1 MKKIAVLLDI
11 PILHDGRVRR
21 VVESLSEQNEVDL
34 FCVKTTFDDSS
45 LFGKNVRVFNYELNI
60 NWINRNLL
68 FQKKFENLPQLVLGK
83 NIKYDFIYCNDYPLL
98 EVSVALKEKIGAK
111 LIFDSH
117 EIYIATINQ
126 FFPVSGWKVIYGK
139 PLIWLNQWYHGNR
152 EKKLVKQVD
161 KMITVCD
168 SLKHYFEE
176 KYHLQNILVVR
187 NCPKNIQSIYKSNGI
202 RQELKLKSDTQILLY
217 QGDVNVSRGVDKVA
231 EAMPLVNEHIHFVVI
246 GGGNKLK
253 EFKDKYSSSRIHFL
267 GKKVFDE
274 LNEYTLSA
282 DIGILLIEGYNVS
295 KKYALPNKLFEY
307 MAAAKPI
314 ISNQLLEP
322 ARIINEIN
330 CGVLID
336 DSTKDS
342 IAEAINKVFERND
355 LVQLGNNGYNA
366 VLNKFNWE
374 VEVQKLK
381 ELVANN

>member
-11 PILHDGRVRR
+11 PVLHDGRVRR

-45 LFGKNVRVFNYELNI
+45 LFEKNVRVFNYELNI

-68 FQKKFENLPQLVLGK
+68 FQKKFEKLPQLVLNK

-98 EVSVALKEKIGAK
+98 ETAAALKQKIGAK

-117 EIYIATINQ
+117 EIYISTINQ

-152 EKKLVKQVD
+152 EKELVKQVD
-161 KMITVCD
+161 KMVTVCD
-168 SLKHYFEE
+168 SLKYYFEE
-176 KYHLQNILVVR
+176 KYHLQNILVVK
-187 NCPKNIQSIYKSNGI
+187 NCPKNIQSIYKSDRI
-202 RQELKLKSDTQILLY
+202 RQELKLKNDTWILLY

-231 EAMPLVNEHIHFVVI
+231 EAMPLVNEHVHFVVI
-246 GGGNKLK
+246 GGGNKLN

-355 LVQLGNNGYNA
+355 LVKLGNNGYNA

-381 ELVANN
+381 ELVAN